1 MDPIHA
7 TIQDIARQ
15 VFSTPDLVLT
25 DETTAN
31 DVERWDS
38 LTHITF
44 IVEVE
49 KRFGVKFRNAEI
61 ARLQNVG
68 DLKKLV
74 AKHQGQARPGRASA

>member
-1 MDPIHA
+1 MDPIHQ
-7 TIQDIARQ
+7 TVQDIARR
-15 VFSTPDLVLT
+15 VFSYPDMVLT
-25 DETTAN
+25 DEMTAS

-61 ARLQNVG
+61 ARLQCIG
-68 DLKKLV
+68 DLKRLV
-74 AKHQGQARPGRASA
+74 EKHQARPGRASA

>member
-1 MDPIHA
+1 MQPIHEQ
-7 TIQDIARQ
+7 IVDIARRI
-15 VFSTPDLVLT
+15 FHNPTLELT
-25 DETTAN
+25 DETTAA

-49 KRFGVKFRNAEI
+49 KRFQVKFRNAEI
-61 ARLQNVG
+61 ARLKNIG

-74 AKHQGQARPGRASA
+74 AKYSKAAA

>member
-1 MDPIHA
+1 MDPIHQ
-7 TIQDIARQ
+7 TIQDIARR
-15 VFSTPDLVLT
+15 VFESPDLVLT

-31 DVERWDS
+31 DVDKWDS

-49 KRFGVKFRNAEI
+49 KRFGLKFRNAEI
-61 ARLQNVG
+61 ARLQCIG

-74 AKHQGQARPGRASA
+74 EKHQARPNRASA